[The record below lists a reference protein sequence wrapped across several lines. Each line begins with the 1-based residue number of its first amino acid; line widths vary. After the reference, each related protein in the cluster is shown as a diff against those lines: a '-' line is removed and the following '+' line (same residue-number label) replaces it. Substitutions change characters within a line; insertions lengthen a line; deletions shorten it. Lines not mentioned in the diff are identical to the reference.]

1 MLNSE
6 TLKNK
11 TALITGSTSGIG
23 AGIAERLASYGTNI
37 AINGLGDIDE
47 NNAFANKIAE
57 KYNVKAGFFGGDL
70 TKDDNCYALIDNVN
84 RTLGSVDILV
94 NNAGAQYVSPIE
106 TFPNNKWDF
115 LIALNLSAPF
125 HLSKAALP
133 LMRNGGYGRI
143 INIASAHGLV
153 ASEGKAAYV
162 ASKHG
167 IVGMTKVIALET
179 AKENITANAVCPGW
193 VLTPLVQNQ
202 IDDIAAKNGLS
213 NQEASHKLL
222 EEKQPSL
229 TFATPEQLGG
239 LVGFL
244 CTDDASQITGTTQ
257 SMDGGWTAK

>member
-1 MLNSE
+1 MLNTE

-23 AGIAERLASYGTNI
+23 AGIAKRLASYGANV
-37 AINGLGDIDE
+37 AINGLGDQKTNE
-47 NNAFANKIAE
+47 AFAAEIANE
-57 KYNVKAGFFGGDL
+57 YNVKAAFFGSDL
-70 TKDDNCYALIDNVN
+70 TKDDNCYDLIDKVN

-94 NNAGAQYVSPIE
+94 NNAGAQFVSPIE
-106 TFPNNKWDF
+106 TFPNDKWEF

-125 HLSKAALP
+125 HLSNATLP

-153 ASEGKAAYV
+153 ASAGKAAYV

-193 VLTPLVQNQ
+193 VLTPLVQKQ
-202 IDDIAAKNGLS
+202 IDDIAAKEGIS
-213 NQEASHKLL
+213 NEEASNKLL
-222 EEKQPSL
+222 GEKQPSL
-229 TFATPEQLGG
+229 QFATPEQVGG

-244 CTDDASQITGTTQ
+244 CSDDAAQITGTTQ
-257 SMDGGWTAK
+257 SIDGGWTAK